1 MGETE
6 VRAGREMKEDHFMF
20 GCVTFEISIS
30 HLRGNASRPLSIGVW
45 SSEDRSNWSY
55 NFESH

>member
-1 MGETE
+1 MEE
-6 VRAGREMKEDHFMF
+6 EHFMF
-20 GCVTFEISIS
+20 GCVTFEMSIS
-30 HLRGNASRPLSIGVW
+30 HPRGNASKPLSIGVW

>member
-1 MGETE
+1 MGKTE
-6 VRAGREMKEDHFMF
+6 VRAGMEMEEDNFMF
-20 GCVTFEISIS
+20 VCVTFEISIS
-30 HLRGNASRPLSIGVW
+30 HPRGDASRPLSIGVW